1 MSKSVDYFF
10 SPVSPWTYLG
20 GKRVEGM
27 ARKYGVELRYK
38 PCDYGKIFAAS
49 GGLPLGQRPKQ
60 RQAYRLVELERWRD
74 FLGIRLNLQP
84 KHFPVASDFAA
95 RAIVAAKQSGA
106 DPGILANALLRA
118 VWAEERDIS
127 DRSARRLTSTGT
139 NSIGARTGS
148 IFSSA
153 PSRRISGSERH
164 AHPDVAHAVLARR
177 AVQAHPLAGG
187 EQDEDGQGAEEMA
200 HRTIVADVAPGCANR
215 SHPVTTTRH
224 RLRASSR
231 YSASGVTPMSE
242 ATWRRRP
249 RGGNKP
255 PLRVSQASSRSATVL
270 SDSVSA

>member
-1 MSKSVDYFF
+1 MSKIVDYFF

-20 GKRVEGM
+20 GKRLEGM

-38 PCDYGKIFAAS
+38 PSDYGKIFAAS

-127 DRSARRLTSTGT
+127 DRATVAA
-139 NSIGARTGS
+139 IGAENGLDGTALIAAADGAAAGDEFDANTAEAIERQVFG
-148 IFSSA
+148 A
-153 PSRRISGSERH
+153 PTYIYRDKLYWGQDRLDFLER
-164 AHPDVAHAVLARR
+164 ALA
-177 AVQAHPLAGG
+177 
-187 EQDEDGQGAEEMA
+187 
-200 HRTIVADVAPGCANR
+200 AD
-215 SHPVTTTRH
+215 
-224 RLRASSR
+224 
-231 YSASGVTPMSE
+231 
-242 ATWRRRP
+242 
-249 RGGNKP
+249 
-255 PLRVSQASSRSATVL
+255 
-270 SDSVSA
+270 